1 MNLEEAIKLV
11 LNGKTIR
18 AKEWEE
24 GMYFRIQWRMFET
37 ESTVRSKL
45 WKWKDSEFEE
55 VLFDYTE

>member
-1 MNLEEAIKLV
+1 MDLEEAIKLV
-11 LNGKTIR
+11 LRGKAIR

-24 GMYFRIQWRMFET
+24 GKYFKIQLRMFET
-37 ESTVRSKL
+37 EGSVRSKL